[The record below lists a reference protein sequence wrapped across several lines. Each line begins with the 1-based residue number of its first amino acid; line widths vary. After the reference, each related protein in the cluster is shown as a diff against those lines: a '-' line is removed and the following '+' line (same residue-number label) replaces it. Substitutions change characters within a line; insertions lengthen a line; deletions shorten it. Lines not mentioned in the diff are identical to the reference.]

1 MNKMTSKN
9 NTIKYFVYCR
19 KSSEDEDRQ
28 VLSINSQIEAL
39 KELAQRLELKVV
51 RIFTESK
58 SAEAPYQRPVL
69 PR

>member
-1 MNKMTSKN
+1 MTSKN

-58 SAEAPYQRPVL
+58 SA
-69 PR
+69 